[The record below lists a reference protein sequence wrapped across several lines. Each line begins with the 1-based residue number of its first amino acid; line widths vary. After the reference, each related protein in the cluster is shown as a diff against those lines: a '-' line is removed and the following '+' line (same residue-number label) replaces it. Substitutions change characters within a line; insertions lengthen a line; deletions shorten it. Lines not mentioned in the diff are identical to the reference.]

1 MYRRAAR
8 LVGLL
13 LGGVL
18 GWEVAFWI
26 PGVPPVWTHMEFLRW
41 GIPLTA
47 LGALIGYFVFPYIT
61 IRPAQAAV
69 SWLRNVPLTDLI
81 AGSVGLLVGLV
92 ISAILAIPLS
102 RLPSPFG
109 SLLPLVGAIIFAYL
123 GVVAAVLRYRDLLEL
138 WRQRGFR
145 LTPKGLSKR
154 WGPMPVL
161 LDTSVIID
169 GRIADIVRTGF
180 IPGPLLVPRFVLNEL
195 QYIADSGDPLRRNR
209 GRRGLEILHELQ
221 EGRWVTLEIIED
233 DVNEVKQV
241 DEKLLRLARRLGCPI
256 LTNDYNLNRVATLQ
270 NVEVLNINELANA
283 VKTVLLPGESL
294 DIHLIQEGKEPGQ
307 GVGYLDDGTMVV
319 VQDGKHYIGETVHV
333 TVTKVLQTSAG
344 RMIFAVLA
352 DQSASDTGKD
362 NQR

>member
-1 MYRRAAR
+1 MYRRIAR

-26 PGVPPVWTHMEFLRW
+26 PGVPQVWTRVEFLRW
-41 GIPLTA
+41 GVPLA
-47 LGALIGYFVFPYIT
+47 LVGAAIGYLVFPYIT
-61 IRPAQAAV
+61 IRPAQAAI
-69 SWLRNVPLTDLI
+69 SWLRNVPLTDLL
-81 AGSVGLLVGLV
+81 AGSAGLLVGLV

-109 SLLPLVGAIIFAYL
+109 PILPLIGAIIFAYL
-123 GVVAAVLRYRDLLEL
+123 GIVAAVLRYHDILEL

-145 LTPKGLSKR
+145 LSGKSSDKQ

-195 QYIADSGDPLRRNR
+195 QYIADSDDSLRRNR

-221 EGRWVTLEIIED
+221 EGRWVELKIIED
-233 DVNEVKQV
+233 DVNEVRQV
-241 DEKLLRLARRLGCPI
+241 DEKLLRLAKRLGCPI

-270 NVEVLNINELANA
+270 DVAVLNVNELANA

-319 VQDGKHYIGETVHV
+319 VQDGKRFIGQTVRV

-344 RMIFAVLA
+344 RMIFATPEEHR
-352 DQSASDTGKD
+352 AS
-362 NQR
+362 QAA